1 MNVVFKID
9 SLFPLTMVIE
19 LDDDLLGPL
28 KNLTYSLLDK
38 LKSILLAF
46 HQKKSLLQNFLQPA
60 QDSCLQKPQ
69 FSEKRYIE
77 ANQNKK

>member
-9 SLFPLTMVIE
+9 SLFPLTIVIE

-46 HQKKSLLQNFLQPA
+46 SSKEKLIQNFPQPA
-60 QDSCLQKPQ
+60 QDSCLQKPN
-69 FSEKRYIE
+69 FLRKDTL

>member
-46 HQKKSLLQNFLQPA
+46 SSKEKLIAKLSPTSTGFLFTET
-60 QDSCLQKPQ
+60 SI
-69 FSEKRYIE
+69 F
-77 ANQNKK
+77 